1 MTERN
6 EGTDDVVERS
16 EEAELEGLPNRRRPA
31 AFLFD
36 VDGVL
41 RVWEAGE
48 VAEIEERYGLIP
60 GTLNAVAY
68 DLERFGP
75 ALLGEITDQDWR
87 AAVTAAMVPICGDVK
102 VAIKCVIDWSAR
114 FGRID
119 HEVAEVIAELRRAG
133 AQVGL
138 IANSTDRLQEELTRM
153 GVKQQVDA
161 VVDSAHEGVAKP
173 DAAIFL
179 RAAEVLEVEP
189 EACLY
194 VGARAE
200 HVAGAERIGMV
211 GHLYGGVE
219 GLREMIGRLP
229 AG

>member
-1 MTERN
+1 MTDVP
-6 EGTDDVVERS
+6 DDA
-16 EEAELEGLPNRRRPA
+16 AELVDRPRPD

-41 RVWEAGE
+41 RIWEPGE
-48 VAEIEERYGLIP
+48 IAEIERRYGVP
-60 GTLNAVAY
+60 DGTLTEVAY
-68 DLERFGP
+68 DIDRFGP
-75 ALLGEITDQDWR
+75 ALLGQVTDDDWR
-87 AAVTAAMVPICGDVK
+87 ASVTAAMVPICGDVA
-102 VAIKCVIDWSAR
+102 VAIKCVLDWSAR

-119 HEVAEVIAELRRAG
+119 SRVYEVVAELRAG
-133 AQVGL
+133 GSHVGL
-138 IANSTDRLQEELTRM
+138 IANATDRLQVDLTRL
-153 GVKQQVDA
+153 GVKEQVDA

-179 RAAEVLEVEP
+179 RAAEILEVDP
-189 EACLY
+189 ERCLY

-200 HVAGAERIGMV
+200 HVAGAERIGMQ

-219 GLREMIGRLP
+219 GLREMIARLP